1 MAEQDSGQERTEEP
15 TPKRLQEARKK
26 GQVARSRDLNATAVM
41 IAGAA
46 GLLLLGPWMLGRLQ
60 AILTRSWSPSREQ
73 IRDPA
78 HLFEMLQQA
87 VLESLGLLS
96 PLLGLLLLAAL
107 VTPMLLGGWVFSF
120 EALQPKL
127 SKLNPVK
134 GLAKLF
140 SARALME
147 LVKALGK
154 LLVVAGVA
162 AVLLF
167 TWADDLLHLGLHSL
181 EGALSS
187 AGSIIFWSLLLLSC
201 GMLLIA
207 AIDVP
212 FQIWQHTKQLKMTR
226 QEVRDEFKQT
236 EGKPEVKQRIR
247 SMQQQLARSRMMD
260 AVPDADVVITNPT
273 HFAVALKYDQET
285 MRAPL
290 LVAKGS
296 DLMAQRIR
304 DLARESQV
312 TLVEAPPLARALWAS
327 TDIGREIPA
336 PLYLAVAQVLGFVIQ
351 LRAARRQ
358 GRRPPRPPRP
368 DVPDDFLA
376 TYGMHEGFEE

>member
-46 GLLLLGPWMLGRLQ
+46 GLLLLGPWMLARLQ

-73 IRDPA
+73 IRDPS
-78 HLFEMLQQA
+78 HLFEVLRQ
-87 VLESLGLLS
+87 VTLESLGLLT

-127 SKLNPVK
+127 SKLDPVK
-134 GLAKLF
+134 GLARIL
-140 SARALME
+140 SVRALME
-147 LVKALGK
+147 LLKALGK
-154 LLVVAGVA
+154 LLVVGGVA
-162 AVLLF
+162 AVLF
-167 TWADDLLHLGLHSL
+167 VSWSDDLLHLGLHSL
-181 EGALSS
+181 ESGLAR
-187 AGSIIFWSLLLLSC
+187 AGQILFWSLLLLSS

-236 EGKPEVKQRIR
+236 EGKPEVKQKIR
-247 SMQQQLARSRMMD
+247 SVQQQLARSRMMD

-273 HFAVALKYDQET
+273 HFAVALKYDQAT

-296 DLMAQRIR
+296 DLVAQRIR
-304 DLARESQV
+304 ELARESQV

-351 LRAARRQ
+351 LRAAQRR

-376 TYGMHEGFEE
+376 AYGMHEGFEQ